1 VSLRLKLYTR
11 RGCHLCEEMKQVIRQ
26 VAEKISFEIR
36 EIDVDGSE
44 DLKAQFGQEVPVLF
58 INDRKAFKYRTT
70 AEELKKKLGRD
81 T

>member
-1 VSLRLKLYTR
+1 
-11 RGCHLCEEMKQVIRQ
+11 
-26 VAEKISFEIR
+26 
-36 EIDVDGSE
+36 VDGSE

>member
-1 VSLRLKLYTR
+1 MSLRLKLYTR